1 MEGGGNCS
9 LCGSPH
15 TTKRTCPLNRSAK
28 NKNKVKHPKAR
39 RNVSFSSAN
48 NTVKTYKPF
57 TKTQKKKLF
66 LTAKQEK
73 TIKNRGYKNRENC
86 PRGTFYDKAI
96 CPYRTKRCFNKK
108 TLSCVS
114 DKEMKSPSSL
124 PALSPDSAND
134 QAYRLSTKGRRRTA
148 SRANRTWGIEN

>member
-15 TTKRTCPLNRSAK
+15 TTKRTCPLNPLAK
-28 NKNKVKHPKAR
+28 NKNKAKHTKAR

-66 LTAKQEK
+66 LTAKQQK
-73 TIKNRGYKNRENC
+73 TLKKRGYHKRENC
-86 PRGTFYDKAI
+86 PKNTVYDKAI
-96 CPYRTKRCFNKK
+96 CPYRTKRCFDRK
-108 TLSCVS
+108 TLTCVS

-124 PALSPDSAND
+124 PALSPDSANE
-134 QAYRLSTKGRRRTA
+134 QAYKLSKKGRRRA
-148 SRANRTWGIEN
+148 VSRANREWDL